1 MINNSTCIQRNIES
15 NENIDKIAQSFFILL
30 VFCSLLSDSYIMFN
44 NFLQNNFIRKNINY
58 YKNIYKII
66 VGVSFNKYKND
77 ENGNIIIENNY
88 NVKDEGE
95 DVIDSTD
102 DNEDE
107 IIDNFDEEIQKDL
120 NKILKKTSYSNPFDE
135 ESAIINTKTEV
146 LDETILSKEIIDKTI
161 LPIEVIDETILSE
174 KVVDETIFEEKEEL
188 NKKNINEISSEKLED
203 NNNTLINISNITS
216 PEIIINK
223 IDEILDNQTTE
234 NKNSNIVPTALD
246 KSEKSASSQ
255 DIPGIVEKKN
265 KKKNIK
271 IENDVIIPSIVTNE
285 TEKHLPIK
293 EIPIFVEPITK
304 KKNKTDKNKQ
314 QSKINEPVIQNSI
327 TNNEVPRNIGE
338 TENNINLPIV
348 ENKLNQNNKNKKREK
363 KEK

>member
-15 NENIDKIAQSFFILL
+15 NENIDKLAQSFFILL

-44 NFLQNNFIRKNINY
+44 NFLQNNFIKKNINY

-77 ENGNIIIENNY
+77 EDGNIIIENNY
-88 NVKDEGE
+88 NVKDEG
-95 DVIDSTD
+95 DDAIDSID

-135 ESAIINTKTEV
+135 ESTIINTKTEIVVENTLPSEVVDETILSREV
-146 LDETILSKEIIDKTI
+146 LDETILLT
-161 LPIEVIDETILSE
+161 EV
-174 KVVDETIFEEKEEL
+174 VQKEEL

-203 NNNTLINISNITS
+203 NKNTLINISNITP

-234 NKNSNIVPTALD
+234 NKNLNIVPTTFD
-246 KSEKSASSQ
+246 KSEKSGSGK
-255 DIPGIVEKKN
+255 DIQGIVEKKN

-271 IENDVIIPSIVTNE
+271 TENNIIPSIITTE
-285 TEKHLPIK
+285 TEKPLPIQ
-293 EIPIFVEPITK
+293 EIPIVIEPK

-314 QSKINEPVIQNSI
+314 PSKINEPIIENSI
-327 TNNEVPRNIGE
+327 TNNEVHRNIGE
-338 TENNINLPIV
+338 TENNINLPII

-363 KEK
+363 REK